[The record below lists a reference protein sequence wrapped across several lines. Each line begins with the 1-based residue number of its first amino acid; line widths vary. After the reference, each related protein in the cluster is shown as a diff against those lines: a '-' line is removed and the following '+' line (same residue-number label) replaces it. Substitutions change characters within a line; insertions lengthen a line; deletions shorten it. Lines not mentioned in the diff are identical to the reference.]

1 MYFIESQTQ
10 NTHITSSIQ
19 VNTRIFL
26 QRHNVNC
33 VFLEHTKVVNERQIV
48 HNVHLVMH
56 QTILLEKLCVL
67 LAMLESTLQISLEI
81 PSMKVQCIV
90 RTARVDTTRL
100 MPPVS
105 VLFVE
110 VVTTL

>member
-1 MYFIESQTQ
+1 M
-10 NTHITSSIQ
+10 
-19 VNTRIFL
+19 
-26 QRHNVNC
+26 
-33 VFLEHTKVVNERQIV
+33 VNERQIV

-110 VVTTL
+110 VVTTHSKGRQMHVRTVFQVIYIFH